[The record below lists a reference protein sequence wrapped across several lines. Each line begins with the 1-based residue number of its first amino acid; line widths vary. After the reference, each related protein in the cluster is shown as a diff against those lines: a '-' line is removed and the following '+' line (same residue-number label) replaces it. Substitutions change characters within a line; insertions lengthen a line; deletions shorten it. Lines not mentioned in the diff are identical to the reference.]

1 MPYSSLPIKIL
12 AVDDEIDLQ
21 RLITLQFRREIRG
34 KEVEFL
40 FALSGEEALNLVG
53 ENPEIDILLCDIN
66 MPGMDGITLLSHLK
80 EKSTMMKI
88 IMVTAYDN
96 MNNIRAAMNGGAFDF
111 ITKPI
116 DFSDLKA
123 TVEKA
128 SKELKQLKAG
138 EEARKQLPIT
148 QRVLAETDEKARHLE
163 ELNQFKN
170 QFFTNIS
177 HEFRTPLTVIRGM
190 LGQIDENPDRWLEKG
205 KKLIRRN
212 TNQLLDLVNQI
223 LDLQKLESGKLDLK
237 LIQGDIVS
245 FLNYLSE
252 SFQSLAEQKG
262 ISVSFE
268 ATPDEI
274 WMDYDAEKILRIFSN
289 LFSNAIKFTPEGG
302 NISINISIGSN
313 SENENKLLAFSI
325 RDTGVGIPE
334 EKLPSIF
341 DRFYQVDGSATREGE
356 GTGIGLSLTQELVQ
370 LMSGK
375 ITVES
380 KTGEGTIFTI
390 SLPITNEAPRENN
403 TDIQLEQ
410 AIASVPSVND
420 SEIILDSSERKDL
433 PSLLII
439 EDNPDVAEYM
449 VTCLQDDYAL
459 SVARDGEEGI
469 KKALSMSP
477 DLIISD
483 VMMPKKDGFEV
494 CDTLKN
500 DDRTSH
506 IPIVLLTAKA
516 DHQSRIQGL
525 RRGAD
530 AYLAKPFNK
539 EELFV
544 ILENLLELR
553 KRLQLRYANKQ
564 IADLDDSTEFQQEDE
579 FLKRIF
585 AYLDEHITHASF
597 SVPSLCKD
605 IGMSRSN
612 LHRKVTA
619 LTGESIGELVKKYQ
633 MKKAEHLLQRTDQAI
648 ADIAYQLG
656 FNDPSYFSRRFTQE
670 FGVSPRK
677 MREG

>member
-1 MPYSSLPIKIL
+1 MAIKVL
-12 AVDDEIDLQ
+12 VVDDEVYMEK
-21 RLITLQFRREIRG
+21 LIKMRFRREISK
-34 KEVEFL
+34 KEYVFQY
-40 FALSGEEALNLVG
+40 ALNGQDALHWLQ
-53 ENPEIDILLCDIN
+53 ENKEIDIVLCDIN
-66 MPGMDGITLLSHLK
+66 MPVMDGLALLDHLAQHPSPLK
-80 EKSTMMKI
+80 V
-88 IMVTAYDN
+88 IMVTAYGN
-96 MNNIRAAMNGGAFDF
+96 MNNIRAAMNRGAFDF
-111 ITKPI
+111 INKPI
-116 DFSDLKA
+116 DIPDLK
-123 TVEKA
+123 TTIDKA
-128 SKELKQLKAG
+128 AKELDQIKEG

-148 QRVLAETDEKARHLE
+148 QKVLAETDEKARHLE

-237 LIQGDIVS
+237 LIQGDIVA

-252 SFQSLAEQKG
+252 SFHSLAEQKG
-262 ISVSFE
+262 VSVSFE
-268 ATPDEI
+268 ASPDEI
-274 WMDYDAEKILRIFSN
+274 WMDYDAEKVLRIFSN

-302 NISINISIGSN
+302 NIDIKITLN
-313 SENENKLLAFSI
+313 SGLKNENKSLVFSI
-325 RDTGVGIPE
+325 KDTGIGIPE

-380 KTGEGTIFTI
+380 KTGEGTTFTI
-390 SLPITNEAPRENN
+390 SLPVTNEAPKENN
-403 TDIQLEQ
+403 TDLQLEQ
-410 AIASVPSVND
+410 VIASVPSVND
-420 SEIILDSSERKDL
+420 AEIVPNSSERKDL

-439 EDNPDVAEYM
+439 EDNKDVAEYM

-469 KKALSMSP
+469 KKALSISP

-483 VMMPKKDGFEV
+483 VMMPRKDGFEV
-494 CDTLKN
+494 CNTLKN

-516 DHQSRIQGL
+516 DHESRIQGL
-525 RRGAD
+525 RKGAD
-530 AYLAKPFNK
+530 TYLAKPFNK
-539 EELFV
+539 EELSV

-553 KRLQLRYANKQ
+553 KKLQSRYANKP
-564 IADLDDSTEFQQEDE
+564 IADLDDSIEFQQEDE
-579 FLKRIF
+579 FLKRIY
-585 AYLDEHITHASF
+585 AYLDENISHTAF
-597 SVPSLCKD
+597 SVPALCKH

-612 LHRKVTA
+612 LHRKVKA

-633 MKKAEHLLQRTDQAI
+633 LKKAEYLLKNTDQSI
-648 ADIAYQLG
+648 SDIGYQLG

-670 FGVSPRK
+670 YGFSPRQ